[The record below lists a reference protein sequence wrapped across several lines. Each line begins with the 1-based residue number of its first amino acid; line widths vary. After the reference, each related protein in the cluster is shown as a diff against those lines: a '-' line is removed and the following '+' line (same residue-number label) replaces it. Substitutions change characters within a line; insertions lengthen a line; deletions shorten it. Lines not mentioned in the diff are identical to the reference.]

1 MSMIDPKG
9 SREASE
15 AMALIRAH
23 KLKNQPRQ
31 ASPIPRRAES
41 SYATS
46 NKHPD
51 NPEESYG

>member
-9 SREASE
+9 SREALE
-15 AMALIRAH
+15 AMAIIRAH
-23 KLKNQPRQ
+23 KLKNPPRL
-31 ASPIPRRAES
+31 ASPIPRRVES

-46 NKHPD
+46 NKRLD